1 MFVLAEQLG
10 CYAKSSLTTSTY
22 NYTLM
27 LINCQVEISIFEIIK
42 EKGIAENKGVNMKIS
57 KATGR
62 KPKVTYTTM
71 LRLADALQHNSTI
84 SEACRWSGISTT
96 TFFYYMRNNE
106 VFAEKMLAAK
116 ESQNKVVF
124 SFFTIT

>member
-1 MFVLAEQLG
+1 M
-10 CYAKSSLTTSTY
+10 
-22 NYTLM
+22 
-27 LINCQVEISIFEIIK
+27 EIR
-42 EKGIAENKGVNMKIS
+42 

-62 KPKVTYTTM
+62 PPKVTYKTM
-71 LRLADALQHNSTI
+71 LKLTDSIQHNSSI

-106 VFAEKMLAAK
+106 VFKEKMNAAK

-124 SFFTIT
+124 SFFTIA